1 MQPPAPPPREDA
13 KPFSPIV
20 LGALYTGIERGL
32 AADLLATRALGGLAY
47 PVCTSIVVASRGLV
61 TDVVDVPTDSVDAQL
76 DHLFKT
82 TKPSAVKLGI
92 VPNRKT
98 VEAAFRRMTQ
108 QAEDPASLPLLLDL
122 TLSGPSGEDITGER
136 GMQALMAHLAVPDL
150 VTLRRADAELV
161 AAMEISTLDDA
172 QVAVQRI
179 AKQGARRVLLRCG
192 RIPSRHF
199 DGSQTSNFSLD
210 LYYDGDDFG
219 LFEAP
224 YLRLTDVHG
233 ASSAFT
239 MAILHGLVREQPMAE
254 AIQAGKAFVS
264 EALRF
269 HQQGRPNGVPYYF
282 WKLRKAPRS
291 SPR

>member
-1 MQPPAPPPREDA
+1 MQPASPRAPGDA
-13 KPFSPIV
+13 DAFHPIV

-82 TKPSAVKLGI
+82 TKPNAIKLGI

-98 VEAAFRRMTQ
+98 VEAVFRRMTRQ
-108 QAEDPASLPLLLDL
+108 PEDPASLPLLLDL

-136 GMQALMAHLAVPDL
+136 GVQALMAHLAVPDL

-179 AKQGARRVLLRCG
+179 AKRGARRVLLRCG

-199 DGSQTSNFSLD
+199 DEGRTSNFSLD
-210 LYYDGDDFG
+210 LYYDGEDFG

-224 YLRLTDVHG
+224 HLRLKDVHG
-233 ASSAFT
+233 ASSVFT
-239 MAILHGLVREQPMAE
+239 MAILRGLVQQQPVDA

-269 HQQGRPNGVPYYF
+269 YQQSRPDGVPYYF
-282 WKLRKAPRS
+282 WKLKKARRP
-291 SPR
+291 SPK

>member
-1 MQPPAPPPREDA
+1 MSEVSS
-13 KPFSPIV
+13 PFHPIV

-32 AADLLATRALGGLAY
+32 AADLLATRALGGAAY

-76 DHLFKT
+76 EHLFKT
-82 TKPSAVKLGI
+82 TQPSAVKLGI

-98 VEAAFRRMTQ
+98 VEAVFRRVVPPSGDG
-108 QAEDPASLPLLLDL
+108 AALPLLLDL

-136 GMQALMAHLAVPDL
+136 GMQALMDHLSVPDL

-172 QVAVQRI
+172 QVAVQRL
-179 AKQGARRVLLRCG
+179 AKRGARRVLLRCG

-199 DGSQTSNFSLD
+199 DGGQTSDFALD

-224 YLRLTDVHG
+224 YLRLSDVHG
-233 ASSAFT
+233 ASSLLT
-239 MAILHGLVREQPMAE
+239 MAILRGLVRQRPMTA
-254 AIQAGKAFVS
+254 AIQAAKAFVS

-269 HQQGRPNGVPYYF
+269 RRAGEPGGVPYYF
-282 WKLRKAPRS
+282 WELKQGPKA